1 MPAASGHNAWFTAQS
16 QEVAI
21 AEKPCFVGERARTC
35 RTAHTHPESA
45 SHGCTN
51 APHTLLLRFSLST
64 VPTGAIG
71 PHLRHGE
78 AALATGTPRRGE
90 SKTVHTTRRGGE
102 KQFDHCVPLLAGGG
116 SCTTKR
122 SKISQQRPSDCI
134 TALLLLAAAQERK
147 SRLAGVRPKRRD

>member
-21 AEKPCFVGERARTC
+21 AETDRPSVALCWRVSPHLSTR
-35 RTAHTHPESA
+35 PESA
-45 SHGCTN
+45 FH
-51 APHTLLLRFSLST
+51 APTPLTPSSLRFSLST

-90 SKTVHTTRRGGE
+90 SKTVHTQHVGEGKSDSTTAFPAGRR
-102 KQFDHCVPLLAGGG
+102 
-116 SCTTKR
+116 
-122 SKISQQRPSDCI
+122 
-134 TALLLLAAAQERK
+134 
-147 SRLAGVRPKRRD
+147 RLVYN